1 MTQDKSVFF
10 DTEFGLNQLSGNR
23 ELLIK
28 MLDRFASDY
37 AQFDAEIS
45 TIMQQGDM
53 TAGKAKAHTIKGV
66 AGNLG
71 FWNLHAASKTLEDI
85 FKEGEGD
92 MAAASQ
98 EFMESLTGTLE
109 AIEEFKSGGASAPVP
124 EAPKQEQ
131 SPAGA
136 KEELMGLL
144 ESFEFIDADKLAEL
158 LSAAGIA
165 EEIRPQI
172 EEAIN
177 DLDYPTAT
185 ELLNS

>member
-10 DTEFGLNQLSGNR
+10 DTDFGLNQLSGNR

-28 MLDRFASDY
+28 MLDRFSSDY
-37 AQFDAEIS
+37 VQFDSEMDAI
-45 TIMQQGDM
+45 IDQGDM
-53 TAGKAKAHTIKGV
+53 AEGKAKAHTIKGV

-71 FWNLHAASKTLEDI
+71 FWNLYAASKTLEDI

-92 MAAASQ
+92 LAAASSA
-98 EFMESLTGTLE
+98 FMTSLKGTID
-109 AIEEFKSGGASAPVP
+109 AIDAFKSGGGNTPVTDEP
-124 EAPKQEQ
+124 QTEESPQ
-131 SPAGA
+131 SA

-158 LSAAGIA
+158 LEAAGVP
-165 EEIRPQI
+165 EDVRPQI

-185 ELLNS
+185 ELLGD